1 MNRINGVVVGIV
13 KSREDPQK
21 LGRLQVTFPW
31 LDGDSKSYWARIAT
45 LMSGGGRGTWFMPEI
60 DDEVLVAFEHGDP
73 NHPYVVGFLWNGQD
87 KPPITDPKRRLI
99 HSVNGH
105 EIEIRDPDVVAGD
118 TGGIRIQDAQG
129 NVVELSNAS
138 IRIQGVGTLQIT
150 APNVVINN
158 RVVAPTFNPI

>member
-1 MNRINGVVVGIV
+1 MNKIEGVVVGIV
-13 KSREDPQK
+13 KSRDDPQN
-21 LGRLQVTFPW
+21 LGRILVTFPW
-31 LDGDSKSYWARIAT
+31 LPGDNQSFYARIAT
-45 LMSGGGRGTWFMPEI
+45 LMSGSGRGTWFMPEI

-105 EIEIRDPDVVAGD
+105 EIELHDPAVAQGD

-138 IRIQGVGTLQIT
+138 IRIQSVGTVQIT
-150 APNVVINN
+150 APNVIINN
-158 RVVAPTFNPI
+158 RVVAPTPRPI